1 MSIEIIF
8 AKETIETSVEIGTT
22 AIRPLLSEEDYDDH
36 AGDYQILVRAGR
48 NEWRYYGLTST
59 QLRFWRGL
67 TKAERTALA
76 RAQER
81 RCFICAL
88 KRAIETRK
96 RLVDRLYSSMMA
108 SLLAAGGR
116 A

>member
-1 MSIEIIF
+1 
-8 AKETIETSVEIGTT
+8 VEIRTT
-22 AIRPLLSEEDYDDH
+22 AIRPSLLEDDRDGH
-36 AGDYQILVRAGR
+36 AGDHRILVRAGR
-48 NEWRYYGLTST
+48 NEWRYYGLTPT

-67 TKAERTALA
+67 TRTERSSLA

-88 KRAIETRK
+88 KEAIETRK
-96 RLVDRLYSSMMA
+96 RLADRLYSSMMA
-108 SLLAAGGR
+108 SLLVAGGR

>member
-1 MSIEIIF
+1 M
-8 AKETIETSVEIGTT
+8 
-22 AIRPLLSEEDYDDH
+22 EEERDGHDGNH
-36 AGDYQILVRAGR
+36 RILVRAGR
-48 NEWRYYGLTST
+48 NEWRYHGLTPT

-67 TKAERTALA
+67 TKTERSSLA

-88 KRAIETRK
+88 KRAIETK
-96 RLVDRLYSSMMA
+96 RRLADQLYSSMMA